1 MASAYH
7 KSNNKIPHH
16 SMDYSSIL
24 KEIQTIQK
32 EGFLDKRSRFLKSW
46 RK

>member
-1 MASAYH
+1 MDNSA
-7 KSNNKIPHH
+7 
-16 SMDYSSIL
+16 IL

-32 EGFLDKRSRFLKSW
+32 EGFLEKRSRILKSW

>member
-1 MASAYH
+1 
-7 KSNNKIPHH
+7 
-16 SMDYSSIL
+16 MDNSSIL